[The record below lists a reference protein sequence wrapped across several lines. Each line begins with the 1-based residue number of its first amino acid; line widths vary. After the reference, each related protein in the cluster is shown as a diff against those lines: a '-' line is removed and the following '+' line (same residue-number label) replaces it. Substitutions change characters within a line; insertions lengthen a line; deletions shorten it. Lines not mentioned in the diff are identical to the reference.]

1 MEDKTK
7 MEQWT
12 LELREHSPEEISKKL
27 WDQYKIRVQVDWI
40 KKTLDRFP
48 EKDSQG

>member
-1 MEDKTK
+1 MKKTPIEK
-7 MEQWT
+7 WT
-12 LELREHSPEEISKKL
+12 TELREFTPEEIKKKVWEL
-27 WDQYKIRVQVDWI
+27 YQIRITVDWI